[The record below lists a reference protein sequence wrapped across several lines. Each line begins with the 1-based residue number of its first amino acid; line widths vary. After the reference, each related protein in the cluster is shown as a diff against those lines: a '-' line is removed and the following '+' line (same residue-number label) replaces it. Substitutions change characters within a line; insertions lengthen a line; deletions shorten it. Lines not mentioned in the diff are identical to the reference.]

1 MKVSNIKGYETNFGY
16 KQAPKPQS
24 TNQEPGKGAVQ
35 NTPDST
41 QPLAGRIIPPK
52 QFPVPPVLLPPVGG
66 LITPPTSPKKPRPT
80 APQKPIPMTPGPLS
94 GLVAPPDKPKTPQV
108 PDIPVVT
115 AGLISP
121 PDGKKSTKPVE
132 KN

>member
-24 TNQEPGKGAVQ
+24 PNQEPGKGAVQ

-41 QPLAGRIIPPK
+41 QPLAGRIIPPN
-52 QFPVPPVLLPPVGG
+52 QPVPPVLLPPVGG
-66 LITPPTSPKKPRPT
+66 LIIPPTAPKKPRPT
-80 APQKPIPMTPGPLS
+80 TPGPLS

-108 PDIPVVT
+108 PYIPVVT

-121 PDGKKSTKPVE
+121 PEGKKSTKPVE
-132 KN
+132 KTK